1 MKKLYFLLASFVFM
15 MIFPVNIIADIN
27 FYENYPWP
35 KVTEES
41 QDIAYEAPISKFYG
55 KWIYLNYK
63 NPEGNVWIIN
73 ANGTWESQTVSSSQY
88 NGIKL
93 LSIMKGT
100 WKKKGNTLTVT
111 LNVSPYNCVVAP
123 ESKTDYANLSARK
136 KEEVQTKIKNDIK
149 SVNDYLNGINRNA
162 EYYISYIDD
171 YIITL
176 RNEGQLVKASKYP
189 ELLKEFEEKGAK
201 EKAEKLAAQQKA
213 EEEKISRGNNKTNE
227 EIFITVE
234 QPAEFPGGQSALMKW
249 LSNNMHYPEA
259 AKQNDIQGRVIVT
272 FVVEKD
278 GTIGDAKV
286 SRSVDPDL
294 DREALR
300 LVKKMPA
307 WQPGKN
313 EGVAV
318 ASYFNLP
325 ITFRLQ

>member
-1 MKKLYFLLASFVFM
+1 MKKFSFLLAGFILNLIFSLQIAAQSNFLRSF
-15 MIFPVNIIADIN
+15 N
-27 FYENYPWP
+27 WP
-35 KVTEES
+35 EITEATMDS
-41 QDIAYEAPISKFYG
+41 AYEAAASKLYG
-55 KWIYLNYK
+55 KWIQGYESEILTLNSNGTFELQQVHSYSMEGIKIMEIYKGNWKKEKDLLRLQFSKKRINKIAQESLRDYNNLSTRKKDQVQEYLNQYTECYK
-63 NPEGNVWIIN
+63 DTEYYYIKYL
-73 ANGTWESQTVSSSQY
+73 SSEV
-88 NGIKL
+88 L
-93 LSIMKGT
+93 CL
-100 WKKKGNTLTVT
+100 
-111 LNVSPYNCVVAP
+111 
-123 ESKTDYANLSARK
+123 KTYDYKYFLSAAK
-136 KEEVQTKIKNDIK
+136 FNQLEKE
-149 SVNDYLNGINRNA
+149 A
-162 EYYISYIDD
+162 E
-171 YIITL
+171 
-176 RNEGQLVKASKYP
+176 A
-189 ELLKEFEEKGAK
+189 KEAK
-201 EKAEKLAAQQKA
+201 EKAEKLAAQQKV